1 MSFDPIKDYL
11 SYGKWFNR
19 MYALSSKWSTPSCL
33 PRSIL
38 LSLSAQSVCL
48 PFLLAGIVHILHLN
62 YSTANPDHRS
72 SDQTNGSDLK
82 GLAFR
87 RTLPR
92 EMRLDRFQI
101 HHFSASITVILQNDW
116 FVLFF
121 FLFHRLK
128 GLLPVSHCRWECHE
142 CDNLFLFG
150 LQWLIVPHLRF

>member
-1 MSFDPIKDYL
+1 MFVVDPNL
-11 SYGKWFNR
+11 YGIR
-19 MYALSSKWSTPSCL
+19 C
-33 PRSIL
+33 RSIRL
-38 LSLSAQSVCL
+38 KTVFHTAIDSIVCMHCHQNGLPHLVYPGQSCFHYPAQSVCL

-101 HHFSASITVILQNDW
+101 HHFSASITVILQND
-116 FVLFF
+116 
-121 FLFHRLK
+121 
-128 GLLPVSHCRWECHE
+128 
-142 CDNLFLFG
+142 
-150 LQWLIVPHLRF
+150 